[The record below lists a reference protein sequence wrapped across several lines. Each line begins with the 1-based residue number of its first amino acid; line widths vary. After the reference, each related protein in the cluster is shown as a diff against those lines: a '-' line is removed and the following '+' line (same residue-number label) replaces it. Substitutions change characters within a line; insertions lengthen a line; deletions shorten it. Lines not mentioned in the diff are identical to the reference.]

1 MTEKA
6 KLVYKEYKTEMK
18 DIRVRTRMY
27 DRDAARALRRAR
39 ILGKAANIIWQKN
52 FEAAATRP
60 NRTHK
65 EINEISEIY
74 FTLRDQIQE
83 LKFQAEECSMD
94 ALRLHLKA
102 YNEAVDRIRKH

>member
-1 MTEKA
+1 MTEKT
-6 KLVYKEYKTEMK
+6 KLVYKEYKTAMK
-18 DIRVRTRMY
+18 DIRVRVRMY
-27 DRDAARALRRAR
+27 NRYAARTFHRAH

-60 NRTHK
+60 NRTQK

-83 LKFQAEECSMD
+83 LKFRAEKCSMD
-94 ALRLHLKA
+94 ARRLHSKA
-102 YNEAVDRIRKH
+102 YNEAVDRIRKY